1 MPISPEMK
9 IRYEFDKSGR
19 NPNNLVS
26 EEGHVLNDREVR
38 IISPRHAHFYI
49 ESVVIK
55 DKKNNQVVPRASYF
69 FDDTSETIAGLTGL
83 GAASTIV
90 LVDKTV
96 SKNISVTYQAVGG
109 QFTSIDIP
117 ALQNKLNSLNLDN
130 RPVSWLNIANKPD
143 AFPPAEHFH
152 PIWQTYGYEG
162 LIYVIERLIKAT
174 LIGDEESHNV
184 IWEAIGGFDA
194 KLEKLKNKVDVDVA
208 NLIGDNN
215 NGVNAKLEELKRK
228 INDDVVQ
235 KVNALKGALDNHI
248 NARGNVHGLTLENIK
263 QLGVYSK
270 PEIDERVQTLNGSI
284 NTLKGSTYTKQ
295 QVDALLPP
303 IRESIT
309 QLEGVVNA
317 DKRNLAD
324 NYYNKQN
331 VDSKDTAVKDFAW
344 SNKAIMEN
352 IVSKMLFGKYT
363 QPGKQ
368 ITRENGTK
376 ANLAEDEINTEM
388 RRVFGNTPKLA
399 KDIVPI
405 STAANN
411 QLRWN
416 GDGLYYG
423 NVPDDIFANV
433 YVDPDAG
440 LDEPITF
447 ENKRGTK
454 EKPLAT
460 IGYALAQ
467 GPSDV
472 RRTIYLKEGKTH
484 VIGKRLVS
492 VTGTTA
498 TYESN
503 PVNHRDDNE
512 VNFRGGNIEFLPY
525 GTRTDEIYA
534 KARAIRAR
542 FGDYANGT
550 EERQQEIIDLGCK
563 IEFRGVYVGNNITRG
578 GKSYPAFNR
587 YCVSIANS
595 TTLSFTGLTISYTTD
610 PVADAKVKADEFIY
624 SSTNIFGWWNT
635 FTINFVS
642 CAFSTGERAAYDN
655 KGGKMTINMF
665 SPSVTAQTFAF
676 DNCWMT
682 KRFYTGE
689 NNVIEFAHSTN
700 SAIKFNRLDRD
711 IVGMPTFVPGKT
723 YYTGFKIKSG
733 IFYNVK
739 TNIEPTQ
746 EEELN
751 TNKAGAPSGT
761 RPAEIEVLGDKVFA
775 VYHDGNTIRR
785 IQVSPARWAG

>member
-1 MPISPEMK
+1 
-9 IRYEFDKSGR
+9 
-19 NPNNLVS
+19 
-26 EEGHVLNDREVR
+26 
-38 IISPRHAHFYI
+38 
-49 ESVVIK
+49 
-55 DKKNNQVVPRASYF
+55 
-69 FDDTSETIAGLTGL
+69 
-83 GAASTIV
+83 
-90 LVDKTV
+90 
-96 SKNISVTYQAVGG
+96 
-109 QFTSIDIP
+109 
-117 ALQNKLNSLNLDN
+117 
-130 RPVSWLNIANKPD
+130 
-143 AFPPAEHFH
+143 
-152 PIWQTYGYEG
+152 
-162 LIYVIERLIKAT
+162 
-174 LIGDEESHNV
+174 
-184 IWEAIGGFDA
+184 
-194 KLEKLKNKVDVDVA
+194 
-208 NLIGDNN
+208 
-215 NGVNAKLEELKRK
+215 
-228 INDDVVQ
+228 
-235 KVNALKGALDNHI
+235 
-248 NARGNVHGLTLENIK
+248 
-263 QLGVYSK
+263 
-270 PEIDERVQTLNGSI
+270 
-284 NTLKGSTYTKQ
+284 
-295 QVDALLPP
+295 
-303 IRESIT
+303 
-309 QLEGVVNA
+309 
-317 DKRNLAD
+317 
-324 NYYNKQN
+324 
-331 VDSKDTAVKDFAW
+331 
-344 SNKAIMEN
+344 MEN

-399 KDIVPI
+399 KDIIPI

-467 GPSDV
+467 GPSEV

-503 PVNHRDDNE
+503 PVNHKDDND
-512 VNFRGGNIEFLPY
+512 VYFRGGNIEFLPY

-563 IEFRGVYVGNNITRG
+563 IEFRGAYVGNNITRG

-587 YCVSIANS
+587 YCVSIANN
-595 TTLSFTGLTISYTTD
+595 TTLSFSGLTISYTTD
-610 PVADAKVKADEFIY
+610 PVADAKVKADEFVY

-689 NNVIEFAHSTN
+689 NNVIEFGSSTN